1 MGHGETGKFAE
12 MRHLIISFSIL
23 SCLAISLSIGTEP
36 PKGQR
41 CKGRNYNGQ
50 RCCTPENP
58 CGLGEGDCDGPLDGG
73 RSDGDRGCK
82 GYHHHLPLVRDV
94 QGGTIMDKDVAP
106 LITPVVRERVT
117 VMAVVMGGGVMVI
130 EGARVT
136 WYVVETTARSLVLTT
151 MRRMTVVR
159 SLAIKDGVTGVAGH
173 LVTVGTNRGSAFAR
187 GSSVIWQQRTNKRKL
202 ARLEDST
209 DDYSVYHFRTTNL
222 FYTSI
227 LHLTLQD
234 QHMCF

>member
-1 MGHGETGKFAE
+1 MEVVLMVTVVVRETQCAGATTAGSLVCITIRAMTAVIILPPSQILVLCAMLRYMG
-12 MRHLIISFSIL
+12 
-23 SCLAISLSIGTEP
+23 C
-36 PKGQR
+36 
-41 CKGRNYNGQ
+41 
-50 RCCTPENP
+50 
-58 CGLGEGDCDGPLDGG
+58 
-73 RSDGDRGCK
+73 
-82 GYHHHLPLVRDV
+82 HHHLPLVRDV

-117 VMAVVMGGGVMVI
+117 VMAMVI

-136 WYVVETTARSLVLTT
+136 WYVVETIARSLVLTT

-173 LVTVGTNRGSAFAR
+173 LVTVGTNRGSEFAR
-187 GSSVIWQQRTNKRKL
+187 GDSVIWQQRTNKRKL

-209 DDYSVYHFRTTNL
+209 DDYSVHHFRTTNL

-227 LHLTLQD
+227 LHIYLSR
-234 QHMCF
+234 

>member
-1 MGHGETGKFAE
+1 MEVVLMVTVVVRETQCAGATTAGSLVCITIRAMTAVIILPPSQIPVLCAMLRYMG
-12 MRHLIISFSIL
+12 
-23 SCLAISLSIGTEP
+23 C
-36 PKGQR
+36 
-41 CKGRNYNGQ
+41 
-50 RCCTPENP
+50 
-58 CGLGEGDCDGPLDGG
+58 
-73 RSDGDRGCK
+73 
-82 GYHHHLPLVRDV
+82 HHHLPLVRDV

-117 VMAVVMGGGVMVI
+117 VMAMVMEGGVMVI

-136 WYVVETTARSLVLTT
+136 WYVVETIARSLVLTT

-173 LVTVGTNRGSAFAR
+173 LVTVGTNTGSEFAR
-187 GSSVIWQQRTNKRKL
+187 GSHVICQHKRKL

-227 LHLTLQD
+227 LHIY
-234 QHMCF
+234 